1 MVASSPFAG
10 PSRLRRSL
18 ARSRET
24 HFTRSNRRACSQANQ
39 GWENG
44 AFWIFRGFVLDLG
57 GMGVNYLFH
66 FILSKIEVHTFAIL
80 EISKARAPK
89 VSRVAL

>member
-1 MVASSPFAG
+1 MGNSYPASLP
-10 PSRLRRSL
+10 
-18 ARSRET
+18 
-24 HFTRSNRRACSQANQ
+24 NQ

-57 GMGVNYLFH
+57 DGGFLFH
-66 FILSKIEVHTFAIL
+66 LILSKIEVQTFAII

-89 VSRVAL
+89 GLLCDMPPLCKKVK